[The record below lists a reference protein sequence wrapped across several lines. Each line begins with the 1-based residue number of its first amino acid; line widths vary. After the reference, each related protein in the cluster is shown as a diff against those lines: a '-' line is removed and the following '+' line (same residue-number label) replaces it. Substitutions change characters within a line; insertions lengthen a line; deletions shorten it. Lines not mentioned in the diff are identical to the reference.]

1 MHDLDLILQYDDA
14 AGDDGGAAAEENE
27 LAYELVDL
35 DGPEELDQFIGKLV
49 RKAARAAGRTLRS
62 DVGRAVGSVVRDAV
76 GGAARTGL
84 PALAGAVGG
93 AAGARFGSR
102 GAGERI
108 GRRIARAAL
117 SRSGQGELEAPEAD
131 DDVGLRVARD
141 LVRFA
146 DATARGAA
154 QGRTGADPRRTAVEA
169 ALAAARELGSD
180 GSRHPEDDHGAR
192 SRDEEEAELDEFG
205 FAEESGHGGPER
217 EHDTDDDLDEGEEM
231 ELAAELLAVED
242 DAELDEFLGKVFRR
256 ARKSVK
262 RAVRGRVGR
271 TLGRALKG
279 VARRALPIAGGAAG
293 TALGGPVGGAVGASL
308 GSAAGRM
315 FELELEGL
323 APEDQEFEVARRF
336 VRLADE
342 AARQAALAP
351 PDLDPQDAARQ
362 ALATAAERYAP
373 GLVRTEAEVAT
384 TPRSGRWVRRG
395 RSIVITGV

>member
-1 MHDLDLILQYDDA
+1 MHDLDLILQNDDA
-14 AGDDGGAAAEENE
+14 ADDNGAAAEENE

-35 DGPEELDQFIGKLV
+35 DGPEELDQFIGKLA
-49 RKAARAAGRTLRS
+49 RKAARAAGRSLRS
-62 DVGRAVGSVVRDAV
+62 DVGRAVGGVVRDAV
-76 GGAARTGL
+76 TGAARTGL

-93 AAGARFGSR
+93 AAGARLGSR

-108 GRRIARAAL
+108 GRRIAASAL
-117 SRSGQGELEAPEAD
+117 SRYGQGELEAPEAD
-131 DDVGLRVARD
+131 DEAGLEVARD

-154 QGRTGADPRRTAVEA
+154 RARTGTDPWRTAMDA
-169 ALAAARELGSD
+169 ALTAARELGTD
-180 GSRHPEDDHGAR
+180 GPRYTDDDRGAR
-192 SRDEEEAELDEFG
+192 SRDEEEAEMDEFG
-205 FAEESGHGGPER
+205 FPEESGHGGPER
-217 EHDTDDDLDEGEEM
+217 EYDDVDDLDEGEEM
-231 ELAAELLAVED
+231 ELAAELLSVTD

-262 RAVRGRVGR
+262 RAVRGPVGR
-271 TLGRALKG
+271 ALGRGLKG
-279 VARRALPIAGGAAG
+279 VARKALPIAGGAAG
-293 TALGGPVGGAVGASL
+293 TALGGPAGGAVGAAL
-308 GSAAGRM
+308 GSAAGRT

-323 APEDQEFEVARRF
+323 SPEDQEFEVARRF

-351 PDLDPQDAARQ
+351 QDQDPRAAARQ

-373 GLVRTEAEVAT
+373 GLVRTESEVSTA
-384 TPRSGRWVRRG
+384 PRSGRWVRRG